1 MRTAG
6 STDPWTARIPAV
18 EAVRPRVDEELRAF
32 LDRERAEIET
42 ADPRSAALVDELSRL
57 IFAGGKRLRPA
68 FCYWGYRAA
77 GGQDGRPVVVGA
89 ASLELLHTFA
99 LIHDDVMDRS
109 ELRRGIHSTH
119 ANVEAQHRAL
129 GLGGDSAHFGL
140 SIAILAGDLASV
152 LADRMFLESGFPPG
166 RLVAAKRRYDAMRV
180 EMAAG
185 QFLDLGASAR
195 PFDEAIARRI
205 SSLKTGSYTTLGPL
219 HIGASLAGGS
229 PEVLGM
235 LASYGTPLGEA
246 FQVRDDL
253 LAVLA
258 QEPELVQ
265 GKPTLLLATARR
277 LLPADQHDRLADH
290 DAARVHTALSESG
303 AMEAAATHVNALATK
318 AEAALDGAGL
328 QEEAAD
334 ALRALARL
342 IRVPEGRAV
351 HSVWER

>member
-1 MRTAG
+1 MRTTR
-6 STDPWTARIPAV
+6 SSDPWIARIPAV
-18 EAVRPRVDEELRAF
+18 EAVRPRVEEELRAF
-32 LDRERAEIET
+32 LDRERLELEA

-57 IFAGGKRLRPA
+57 LFAGGKRLRPA

-77 GGQDGRPVVVGA
+77 GGQDGRPIVVGA

-109 ELRRGIHSTH
+109 ELRRGILSTH
-119 ANVEAQHRAL
+119 ANLEAQHRAL
-129 GLGGDSAHFGL
+129 GLGSDSAHFGV

-152 LADRMFLESGFPPG
+152 LADRMFLESGFPPE
-166 RLVAAKRRYDAMRV
+166 RLVAAKHRYDAMRV

-185 QFLDLGASAR
+185 QFLDLSAGAR
-195 PFDEAIARRI
+195 LDEAIARRI

-219 HIGASLAGGS
+219 HVGASLAGGS

-235 LASYGTPLGEA
+235 LASYGAPLGEA

-258 QEPELVQ
+258 HEPELVQ
-265 GKPTLLLATARR
+265 GKPTLLLAKARR
-277 LLPADQHDRLADH
+277 LLPADQQDRLADH
-290 DAARVHTALSESG
+290 DAARVHAAISESG
-303 AMEAAATHVNALATK
+303 AMEAAATHVNALVRQ

-328 QEEAAD
+328 EQDAAD
-334 ALRALARL
+334 GLRSLARL
-342 IRVPEGRAV
+342 IRVPEEP
-351 HSVWER
+351 SVPSARER